1 MRHQVKIFFARKCR
15 QWSEN
20 LNTLKKT
27 DLEEQKGIRQKWG
40 KMWGIGRE
48 YDTGGFVRR

>member
-1 MRHQVKIFFARKCR
+1 VKISRKKCR

-27 DLEEQKGIRQKWG
+27 DPGRNNQAFGENWG
-40 KMWGIGRE
+40 KMAGIGRE
-48 YDTGGFVRR
+48 YDTGRFVRR